1 MLLNAFESRVYSI
14 SDTNIDDDDYNYAND
29 VKLDPEGILC

>member
-1 MLLNAFESRVYSI
+1 MLLNAFESGVYSI

-29 VKLDPEGILC
+29 VKLDSEGILC